1 LNAHFSYITN
11 PESLHQLCEKIAA
24 QKLVAFDTEFVAEDS
39 YRPEL
44 CLVQVA
50 TLDEIAIID
59 PYTCVDLSPFWESLI
74 DPETT
79 VIVHAGREETLFCY
93 RATRKLIPK
102 LFDIQ
107 IAAAF
112 LGFEYPASYGN
123 LVHRFTGMVL
133 DKEETR
139 SDWRNRPLSNQQL
152 QYAAQDV
159 RDLPRLFETLS
170 QHLMKQ
176 DRLSW
181 LEEETRRRQEEL
193 ADFESNESWF
203 RISGIQ
209 ALSGNSLSIVRGL
222 WNWRDLKAKE
232 RDVPPR
238 KVLRDDLLIELA
250 RRGTSDV
257 RRMTSLRGMEHRH
270 TKQYLPE
277 LSKAIE
283 ESLLDPPP
291 TWPKKHRYGKGQPAG
306 MLTQFLS
313 AALAYICRTKRI
325 APAIVATSDDL
336 RDFVKYRLEPQH
348 EDAPPPCL
356 TVGWRAEIVGKE
368 LDELLAGRLGMVLD
382 NPSSEMPIKFCRP
395 DEL

>member
-1 LNAHFSYITN
+1 MNAHFSYITN

-348 EDAPPPCL
+348 EDAPPPSL

>member
-11 PESLHQLCEKIAA
+11 PDSLHQLCEKIAA

-50 TLDEIAIID
+50 TEDEIAIID
-59 PYTCVDLSPFWESLI
+59 PYTCTDLSPFWESLI

-93 RATRKLIPK
+93 RATKRLIPK

-159 RDLPRLFETLS
+159 RDLPRLFHTLS
-170 QHLMKQ
+170 QHLLKQ
-176 DRLSW
+176 DRLAW
-181 LEEETRRRQEEL
+181 LEEETKRRQEEL
-193 ADFESNESWF
+193 AEFESNESWF

-313 AALAYICRTKRI
+313 AALAYICRTKHI

-348 EDAPPPCL
+348 EDAPAPCL
-356 TVGWRAEIVGKE
+356 TVGWRAEIIGKE
-368 LDELLAGRLGMVLD
+368 LDDLLAGRLGMVLD
-382 NPSSEMPIKFCRP
+382 NPSSEMPIKFCHP
-395 DEL
+395 EEL

>member
-1 LNAHFSYITN
+1 MNAHFSYITN

-59 PYTCVDLSPFWESLI
+59 PYTCTDLSPFWESLI

-159 RDLPRLFETLS
+159 RDLPQLFETLS

-181 LEEETRRRQEEL
+181 LEEETKRRQEEL

-325 APAIVATSDDL
+325 APSIVATSDDL

-348 EDAPPPCL
+348 EDAPPPSL